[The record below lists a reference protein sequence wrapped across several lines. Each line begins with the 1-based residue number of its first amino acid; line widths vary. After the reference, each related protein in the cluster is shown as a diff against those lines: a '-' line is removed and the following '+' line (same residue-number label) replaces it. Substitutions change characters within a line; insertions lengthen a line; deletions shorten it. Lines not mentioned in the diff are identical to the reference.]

1 MDFVMVSPN
10 NDSLMI
16 AELLARVFVLL
27 CDLHAYSP
35 QFPFI

>member
-1 MDFVMVSPN
+1 
-10 NDSLMI
+10 LMI